1 VVLDLLKAYDPS
13 EFNVLRI
20 QSARPEQ
27 ALRPFVTSFVQKD
40 AELGSIEVLE
50 PVVARVGVTVE
61 FKLAGQYQIRI
72 CGSESRIPSNRISI
86 VGPQTWRRVRK
97 TLTGRIDSTTIL
109 FEPLGFHALFSMET
123 SQLANIST
131 PGQALLGN
139 SMLELYERLGNLETF
154 PERTALLNQYLLS
167 RLKGANEFDPAHRA
181 IMRLTLSAHPATI
194 GSVAL
199 QSGLS
204 VRQLERKCLA
214 YAGVTPKMLARLTR
228 FNRAIQ
234 MSRRTRLSWT
244 EIAQETYYHDQMHM
258 IRDFHTFAGEAPT
271 KISRQIAPHH
281 LINFCE
287 GQISQELEQ
296 SGAPSMSQ

>member
-1 VVLDLLKAYDPS
+1 M
-13 EFNVLRI
+13 
-20 QSARPEQ
+20 
-27 ALRPFVTSFVQKD
+27 D
-40 AELGSIEVLE
+40 AELGSLELLE
-50 PVVARVGVTVE
+50 PVIARAGVTMQ

-72 CGSESRIPSNRISI
+72 LGSELQIPSNRISV

-97 TLTGRIDSTTIL
+97 TLTGRIDSTTVL
-109 FEPLGFHALFSMET
+109 FEPLGFHALFSLET

-139 SMLELYERLGNLETF
+139 PMLDLYERLGNLETF

-167 RLKGANEFDPAHRA
+167 RLEAANEFDPAHRA
-181 IMRLTLSAHPATI
+181 ITRLMLAAHPATI

-214 YAGVTPKMLARLTR
+214 YAGVTPKMLARLAR

-234 MSRRTRLSWT
+234 MSRRTHLSWT
-244 EIAQETYYHDQMHM
+244 EIAQETGYHDHMHM
-258 IRDFHTFAGEAPT
+258 VRDFHTFAGEAPT
-271 KISRQIAPHH
+271 QISRQIAPHH

-287 GQISQELEQ
+287 GPHSQEPVQ
-296 SGAPSMSQ
+296 SGVLSMSR